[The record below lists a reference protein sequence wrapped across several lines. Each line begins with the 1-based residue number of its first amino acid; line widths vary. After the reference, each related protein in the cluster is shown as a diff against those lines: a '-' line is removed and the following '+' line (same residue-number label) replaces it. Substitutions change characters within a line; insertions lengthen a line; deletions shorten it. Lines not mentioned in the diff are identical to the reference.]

1 MKHYI
6 GIDVSKRDFH
16 ACFNEA
22 GDIIKFYNTRIGIY
36 DFLVYLKQNRFS
48 KGNTLIG
55 LESTGSYHLQL
66 SFLATKAGYTVN
78 IINPL
83 ITRRQSQSAVRSVKT
98 DVHDAGLIR
107 LCLIKGAGHPFRDSA
122 TSLALKTLVRQ
133 RANFSMLRL
142 HTKLRQEEVTLRES
156 YLENEISPVNRELVE
171 FLNEKILFLDRKIRK
186 FNPELQKLLQS
197 IPGVGP
203 QTASTC
209 VAEIGDIARFPDSGK
224 LTAYIGLDS
233 RVYES
238 GTSIHG
244 KGYISKRG
252 SKILR
257 TRFYNAASVA
267 VLHDN
272 IFREYFMKKRS
283 EGKPYRVALCAV
295 MHKMVHTVFAVWTRG
310 TPFVKKLNK

>member
-16 ACFNEA
+16 ACFNEH
-22 GDIIKFYNTRIGIY
+22 GDVLKFNNSHEGIC
-36 DFLVYLKQNRFS
+36 DFLAHLKRNRLS
-48 KGNTLIG
+48 KKNTLIG

-66 SFLATKAGYTVN
+66 SFLASKSGYFVFV
-78 IINPL
+78 INPL
-83 ITRRQSQSAVRSVKT
+83 ITRRQSKSAVRSVKT
-98 DVHDAGLIR
+98 DVHDAGVIR
-107 LCLIKGAGHPFRDSA
+107 FCLINGAGHLFRDSA

-133 RANFSMLRL
+133 RARFSMLRL
-142 HTKLRQEEVTLRES
+142 QTKLRQEEVCLRES
-156 YLENEISPVNRELVE
+156 YLENEISEVNRNLVD
-171 FLNEKILFLDRKIRK
+171 FLDEKILLLDRKIRK
-186 FNPELQKLLQS
+186 FSPELQKLLQS

-209 VAEIGDIARFPDSGK
+209 VAEIGDITRFPHAK
-224 LTAYIGLDS
+224 ALTAYVGLDS

-267 VLHDN
+267 VLHEN
-272 IFREYFMKKRS
+272 IFRDFFLKKRS

-295 MHKMVHTVFAVWTRG
+295 MHKMVHTVFAVWKRG
-310 TPFVKKLNK
+310 TPFVN

>member
-1 MKHYI
+1 MKKYI

-16 ACFNEA
+16 TCFNET
-22 GDIIKFYNTRIGIY
+22 GDVVKFDNSRMGIEN
-36 DFLVYLKQNRFS
+36 FINHLRQNRFS
-48 KGNTLIG
+48 CKNTLIG

-66 SFLATKAGYTVN
+66 SFLSTNAGYIVN
-78 IINPL
+78 VINPL
-83 ITRRQSQSAVRSVKT
+83 ITRRQSKSAVRSVKT
-98 DVHDAGLIR
+98 DAHDAALIR
-107 LCLIKGAGHPFRDSA
+107 LCVINGAGHPFRDTSS
-122 TSLALKTLVRQ
+122 SLALKTLVRQ
-133 RANFSMLRL
+133 RARFSMLRL
-142 HTKLRQEEVTLRES
+142 QARLRQEEVSLRES
-156 YLENEISPVNRELVE
+156 YLENDISQVNKELTE
-171 FLNEKILFLDRKIRK
+171 FLDEKILFLDRKIRT
-186 FNPELQKLLQS
+186 FNPKLQKLLQS

-209 VAEIGDIARFPDSGK
+209 VAEIGEIVRFPDAK
-224 LTAYIGLDS
+224 TLTAYVGLDS

-267 VLHDN
+267 VLHEN
-272 IFREYFMKKRS
+272 IFRTFFLKKRS

-295 MHKMVHTVFAVWTRG
+295 MHKMVHVVFAVWKRG
-310 TPFVKKLNK
+310 TPFSNQPL

>member
-16 ACFNEA
+16 ACFKED
-22 GDIIKFYNTRIGIY
+22 GDVLKFSNTIEGIGV
-36 DFLVYLKQNRFS
+36 FLNYLKQIRLNKKTTF
-48 KGNTLIG
+48 IG

-66 SFLATKAGYTVN
+66 AFLATKAGYLVSV
-78 IINPL
+78 INPL
-83 ITRRQSQSAVRSVKT
+83 ITHRQSQRAVRSVKT
-98 DVHDAGLIR
+98 DVHDTRVIR
-107 LCLIKGAGHPFRDSA
+107 LCLINGEGHPFRDTS
-122 TSLALKTLVRQ
+122 TSLVLKTLVRQ
-133 RANFSMLRL
+133 RAKISMLRL
-142 HTKLRQEEVTLRES
+142 QTKLRQEEVSLRES
-156 YLENEISPVNRELVE
+156 YLGNEISCVNKELVE
-171 FLNEKILFLDRKIRK
+171 FFDEKLLVLDRKIRK
-186 FNPELQKLLQS
+186 FEPGLQKLLQS

-209 VAEIGDIARFPDSGK
+209 VAEIGDITRFPDAK
-224 LTAYIGLDS
+224 ALTAYVGLDS

-267 VLHDN
+267 VLHEN
-272 IFREYFMKKRS
+272 IFREFFLKKRS

-295 MHKMVHTVFAVWTRG
+295 MHKMIHVVFAVWRRG
-310 TPFVKKLNK
+310 TPFVNNSL

>member
-16 ACFNEA
+16 ACFSE
-22 GDIIKFYNTRIGIY
+22 DSEIVKFDNTKMGIEH
-36 DFLVYLKQNRFS
+36 FLNHLAENRLAS
-48 KGNTLIG
+48 KSTLIG

-66 SFLATKAGYTVN
+66 SFLSTKAGYIVHV
-78 IINPL
+78 INPL

-98 DVHDAGLIR
+98 DAHDAVLIR
-107 LCLIKGAGHPFRDSA
+107 VCTINGAGHPFRDTSF
-122 TSLALKTLVRQ
+122 SLALKTLVRQ
-133 RANFSMLRL
+133 RAKFSMLRL
-142 HTKLRQEEVTLRES
+142 HTKLRQEEVCLRES
-156 YLENEISPVNRELVE
+156 YLENEISDVNAELVK
-171 FLNEKILFLDRKIRK
+171 FLDEKILFLDRKIRK

-209 VAEIGDIARFPDSGK
+209 VAEIGDISRFSDAK
-224 LTAYIGLDS
+224 QLTAYVGLDS

-267 VLHDN
+267 VLHEN
-272 IFREYFMKKRS
+272 IFREFFLKKRS

-295 MHKMVHTVFAVWTRG
+295 MHKMAHVVFAVWKRG
-310 TPFVKKLNK
+310 TPFINQIL

>member
-16 ACFNEA
+16 ACFNET
-22 GDIIKFYNTRIGIY
+22 GEIIKFDNTRIGIE
-36 DFLVYLKQNRFS
+36 DFVSYLKKNRFS
-48 KGNTLIG
+48 FKNTLIG

-66 SFLATKAGYTVN
+66 SFLSTKDGYTVQV
-78 IINPL
+78 INPL
-83 ITRRQSQSAVRSVKT
+83 ITHRQSKSTVRSVKT
-98 DVHDAGLIR
+98 DAHDAGLIR
-107 LCLIKGAGHPFRDSA
+107 LCLINGAGHPFRDTS

-133 RANFSMLRL
+133 RAKFSMLRL
-142 HTKLRQEEVTLRES
+142 QTKLRQDEVCLRES
-156 YLENEISPVNRELVE
+156 YLENEISDVNAELVE

-186 FNPELQKLLQS
+186 FSPELQKLLQS

-209 VAEIGDIARFPDSGK
+209 VAEIGEIVRFPDAK
-224 LTAYIGLDS
+224 TLTAYVGLDS

-267 VLHDN
+267 VLHEN
-272 IFREYFMKKRS
+272 IFRTFFLKKRS

-295 MHKMVHTVFAVWTRG
+295 MHKMVHVVFAVWKRG
-310 TPFVKKLNK
+310 TPFSNHPL

>member
-1 MKHYI
+1 MKYHI

-16 ACFNEA
+16 ASFSET
-22 GDIIKFYNTRIGIY
+22 GDITKFDNSSQGISL
-36 DFLVYLKQNRFS
+36 FISYLKTHKFS
-48 KGNTLIG
+48 FKNTLIG

-78 IINPL
+78 VINPL
-83 ITRRQSQSAVRSVKT
+83 ITRTQHKTTVRSVKT
-98 DVHDAGLIR
+98 DAHDAVLIR
-107 LCLIKGAGHPFRDSA
+107 VCTINGAGHPFRDTAS
-122 TSLALKTLVRQ
+122 SLTLKTLVRQ
-133 RANFSMLRL
+133 RAKFSMLRL
-142 HTKLRQEEVTLRES
+142 QTKLRQEEVCLRES
-156 YLENEISPVNRELVE
+156 YLENSISEVNAELVN
-171 FLNEKILFLDRKIRK
+171 FLDEKILFLDRKIRK

-209 VAEIGDIARFPDSGK
+209 VAEIGDIMRFPDSKK

-267 VLHDN
+267 VLHEN
-272 IFREYFMKKRS
+272 IFREFFLKKRS
-283 EGKPYRVALCAV
+283 EGKPYRIALCAV
-295 MHKMVHTVFAVWTRG
+295 MHKMVHSVFAVWKRG
-310 TPFVKKLNK
+310 TPFINQYL

>member
-1 MKHYI
+1 MKKYI

-16 ACFNEA
+16 ACFSEN
-22 GDIIKFYNTRIGIY
+22 GDVTKFDNTQLGIENFIH
-36 DFLVYLKQNRFS
+36 FLLKNRLARKS
-48 KGNTLIG
+48 TLIA

-66 SFLATKAGYTVN
+66 SFLATKAGCTVN
-78 IINPL
+78 VINPL
-83 ITRRQSQSAVRSVKT
+83 ITSRQSKSAVRSVKT
-98 DVHDAGLIR
+98 DIHDAGLIR
-107 LCLIKGAGHPFRDSA
+107 LCAINGAGHPFHDTA
-122 TSLALKTLVRQ
+122 FSLALKTLVRQ
-133 RANFSMLRL
+133 RAKFSMLRL
-142 HTKLRQEEVTLRES
+142 QAKLRQEEVVLRES
-156 YLENEISPVNRELVE
+156 YLENDISEVNKELVD
-171 FLNEKILFLDRKIRK
+171 FFDEKLLFLDRKIRK

-209 VAEIGDIARFPDSGK
+209 VAEIGDIFRFSDSK
-224 LTAYIGLDS
+224 TLTAYIGLDS

-238 GTSIHG
+238 GTSIKG

-267 VLHDN
+267 VLHEN
-272 IFREYFMKKRS
+272 IFREFFLKKRS

-295 MHKMVHTVFAVWTRG
+295 MHKMVHVVFAVWKRG
-310 TPFVKKLNK
+310 TPFA

>member
-1 MKHYI
+1 MKYII
-6 GIDVSKRDFH
+6 GIDVSKCDFH

-22 GDIIKFYNTRIGIY
+22 GDVRKFDNSNIGIVN
-36 DFLVYLKQNRFS
+36 FLIYLKQNRLS
-48 KGNTLIG
+48 PKNTLIG

-66 SFLATKAGYTVN
+66 SFLATKAGYIVHV
-78 IINPL
+78 INPL
-83 ITRRQSQSAVRSVKT
+83 ITRGQSKSLVRSVKT
-98 DVHDAGLIR
+98 DFHDAALIR
-107 LCLIKGAGHPFRDSA
+107 LCLIKGAGHPFRDTVS
-122 TSLALKTLVRQ
+122 SLILKTLVRQ
-133 RANFSMLRL
+133 RAAFSMLRL
-142 HTKLRQEEVTLRES
+142 HTKLKQEEVFLRES
-156 YLENEISPVNRELVE
+156 YLENEISSVNAELSA
-171 FLNEKILFLDRKIRK
+171 FLDEKILFLDRKIRK
-186 FNPELQKLLQS
+186 FDSELQKLLQS

-209 VAEIGDIARFPDSGK
+209 VAEIGDIRRFPHAK
-224 LTAYIGLDS
+224 ALTAYIGLDS

-267 VLHDN
+267 VLHEN
-272 IFREYFMKKRS
+272 IFREFFLKKRS

-295 MHKMVHTVFAVWTRG
+295 MHKMVHVVFAVWKRG
-310 TPFVKKLNK
+310 TPFINHIT

>member
-1 MKHYI
+1 MQKYI

-16 ACFNEA
+16 ACFNET
-22 GDIIKFYNTRIGIY
+22 GDIVKFNNTQNGID
-36 DFLVYLKQNRFS
+36 DFLNHLKKNRFS
-48 KGNTLIG
+48 AKSTLIG

-66 SFLATKAGYTVN
+66 SFLSTRAGYIVN
-78 IINPL
+78 VINPL
-83 ITRRQSQSAVRSVKT
+83 ITSRQSKSTVRSVKT
-98 DVHDAGLIR
+98 DAHDAALIR
-107 LCLIKGAGHPFRDSA
+107 LCLINGAGHPFQDTA
-122 TSLALKTLVRQ
+122 ISLALKTLVRQ
-133 RANFSMLRL
+133 RAKFSMLRL
-142 HTKLRQEEVTLRES
+142 QTKLRQEEVSLRES
-156 YLENEISPVNRELVE
+156 YLENEISTVNRELVE
-171 FLNEKILFLDRKIRK
+171 FLNEKILFLDRKIKK
-186 FNPELQKLLQS
+186 FNPQLQKLLQS

-209 VAEIGDIARFPDSGK
+209 VAEIGDITRFPDPKK

-238 GTSIHG
+238 GTSIRG

-272 IFREYFMKKRS
+272 IFREFFLKKRS

-295 MHKMVHTVFAVWTRG
+295 MHKMVHTVFAVWKRG
-310 TPFVKKLNK
+310 TPFV

>member
-16 ACFNEA
+16 VCFNET
-22 GDIIKFYNTRIGIY
+22 GDIIKFDNTHAGTER
-36 DFLVYLKQNRFS
+36 FLNHLKQNRHTP
-48 KGNTLIG
+48 KNTLIG
-55 LESTGSYHLQL
+55 LESTGSYHLQP
-66 SFLATKAGYTVN
+66 SFLSTKAGYTVHV
-78 IINPL
+78 INPL
-83 ITRRQSQSAVRSVKT
+83 ITSRQSKARVRSVKT
-98 DVHDAGLIR
+98 DAHDAVLIR
-107 LCLIKGAGHPFRDSA
+107 LCLIKGAGHPFRD
-122 TSLALKTLVRQ
+122 TVDSLTLKTLVRQ
-133 RANFSMLRL
+133 RAKFSMLRL
-142 HTKLRQEEVTLRES
+142 HTKLRQEEVMLRES
-156 YLENEISPVNRELVE
+156 YLENEISTVNGELVE

-209 VAEIGDIARFPDSGK
+209 VAEIGDITRFPDSKK
-224 LTAYIGLDS
+224 LTAYVGLDS

-238 GTSIHG
+238 GTSIRG

-272 IFREYFMKKRS
+272 IFRDFFLKKRS

-295 MHKMVHTVFAVWTRG
+295 MHKMVHTVFAVWKRG
-310 TPFVKKLNK
+310 TPFVKGAHK

>member
-1 MKHYI
+1 MKKYI

-16 ACFNEA
+16 VCFNEHR
-22 GDIIKFYNTRIGIY
+22 DITKFDNSQKGIE
-36 DFLVYLKQNRFS
+36 DFLNYLLQHRFS
-48 KGNTLIG
+48 KRNTFIG

-66 SFLATKAGYTVN
+66 SFLATKAGYTVQVM
-78 IINPL
+78 NPL
-83 ITRRQSQSAVRSVKT
+83 ITRRQSKSAVRSVKT
-98 DVHDAGLIR
+98 DAHDAALIR
-107 LCLIKGAGHPFRDSA
+107 LCLINGAGHPFRD
-122 TSLALKTLVRQ
+122 TSSSLVLKTLVRQ
-133 RANFSMLRL
+133 RARFSMLRL
-142 HTKLRQEEVTLRES
+142 QAKLRQEEVSLRES
-156 YLENEISPVNRELVE
+156 YLENRISDVHGELVI
-171 FLNEKILFLDRKIRK
+171 FLDEKILFLDRKIK
-186 FNPELQKLLQS
+186 TFNPQLQKLLQS

-209 VAEIGDIARFPDSGK
+209 VAEIGDIMRFPHSK
-224 LTAYIGLDS
+224 ALTAYIGLDS

-267 VLHDN
+267 VLHEN
-272 IFREYFMKKRS
+272 IFREYFEKKRS

-295 MHKMVHTVFAVWTRG
+295 MHKMVHVVFAVWKRG
-310 TPFVKKLNK
+310 TPFTNHIS